1 MISDRTQDWIQ
12 IAGIFGV
19 IISLIFVGAQLKQAQ
34 SIAVSDAYHARAELS
49 IMLRMAPFQSP
60 ALLSGMSKRS
70 QGKANELTV
79 EESIALNRY
88 INVQLI
94 YIENVH
100 YQYENGFIPEDQ
112 WQSNFSALKQILS
125 DPAQKQRVLRAR
137 SAASATFYN
146 QILLAAEELEPE
158 Q

>member
-1 MISDRTQDWIQ
+1 
-12 IAGIFGV
+12 
-19 IISLIFVGAQLKQAQ
+19 
-34 SIAVSDAYHARAELS
+34 
-49 IMLRMAPFQSP
+49 
-60 ALLSGMSKRS
+60 MSKRS